1 VRAKNAAATASARS
15 QTGGIP
21 SAATIIAIRIN
32 GNEKIVCESITSSE
46 KCLNL
51 ARIFMPFVFDLILT
65 KKGFLKSLDKIRK

>member
-1 VRAKNAAATASARS
+1 M
-15 QTGGIP
+15 
-21 SAATIIAIRIN
+21 AIRIN